1 MTKDILMS
9 HDTEKLVKILQGSES
24 PTDMALIILANK
36 IDDLKDDLSKLT
48 TQTDQ
53 KIKDLRKETQSA
65 RWLHTHRK
73 PLIFVT
79 TILLILSSFG
89 IKALVEFIKTKIGM

>member
-36 IDDLKDDLSKLT
+36 IDDLKDDLSRLT
-48 TQTDQ
+48 AQTDQ
-53 KIKDLRKETQSA
+53 KIESLRKETQSA
-65 RWLHTHRK
+65 RWLHTHKK

-79 TILLILSSFG
+79 TILFILSSFG
-89 IKALVEFIKTKIGM
+89 VKALIEFIKTKIGM

>member
-36 IDDLKDDLSKLT
+36 IDDLKEDLSKMKL
-48 TQTDQ
+48 QAED
-53 KIKDLRKETQSA
+53 DLEAIRTETQSA
-65 RWLHTHRK
+65 RWLHNHRK
-73 PLIFVT
+73 PIFFVT
-79 TILLILSSFG
+79 SVLFILSTFG
-89 IKALVEFIKTKIGM
+89 LKGIIDFIKAKLGM

>member
-1 MTKDILMS
+1 MS

-24 PTDMALIILANK
+24 PTDMALVILANK
-36 IDDLKDDLSKLT
+36 IDDLKEDLGKLT

-53 KIKDLRKETQSA
+53 KIESLRKETQSA
-65 RWLHTHRK
+65 RWLHIHKK
-73 PLIFVT
+73 PLVFVT

-89 IKALVEFIKTKIGM
+89 VKTLVEFIKTKLGI